1 LTSVLQ
7 ARSWLPRTEGS
18 VRLEF
23 ARRGEQTALA
33 VLHQAGAARVR
44 FPSPGAGA
52 PPEAVLLNT
61 AGGLTGG
68 DRIDIAVTLATG
80 AEATVTT
87 AAAEKIYR
95 ARDGEAQIG
104 VKLALGAGARLAW
117 LPQPT
122 ILFDQS
128 RLDRRTEVALAGD
141 AGLLA
146 IETLIFGRAAMGE
159 DVVRGACRDA
169 WRVRRDGALVL
180 ADAFRVEG
188 AIADGLNRPATLDG
202 SRAVAMLLYVAPDAA
217 DRIDKARALLESAE
231 MTAGASTWNGLLL
244 VRAMARDGRT
254 LLQGI
259 APLAEWL
266 SGRPLP
272 RVWQC

>member
-1 LTSVLQ
+1 VLQ
-7 ARSWLPRTEGS
+7 ARSWLPRTQGS
-18 VRLEF
+18 VRLEL
-23 ARRGEQTALA
+23 ARRGEQTALQ

-44 FPSPGAGA
+44 FPSPAEGA

-68 DRIDIAVTLATG
+68 DRIDIAVTLAAG

-95 ARDGEAQIG
+95 ARDGEAEIG
-104 VKLALGAGARLAW
+104 VELALAAGARLAW

-128 RLDRRTEVALAGD
+128 RLHRRTEVALAGD
-141 AGLLA
+141 ASLLA

-159 DVVRGACRDA
+159 DVLGGASRDA
-169 WRVRRDGALVL
+169 WQVRRDSALVF
-180 ADAFRVEG
+180 ADAFRVAG
-188 AIADGLNRPATLDG
+188 AVADGLNRPATLDG
-202 SRAVAMLLYVAPDAA
+202 ARAVAMLLYVAPDAA
-217 DRIDKARALLESAE
+217 VRIDRARAMLESAAGLV
-231 MTAGASTWNGLLL
+231 AGASTWNGLLL
-244 VRAMARDGRT
+244 VRAMAADGRA
-254 LLQGI
+254 LQQAI

>member
-1 LTSVLQ
+1 MLQ
-7 ARSWLPRTEGS
+7 ARSWLPRTQGS
-18 VRLEF
+18 LRLEL
-23 ARRGEQTALA
+23 ARRGEQTALQ

-44 FPSPGAGA
+44 FPSPAEGA

-68 DRIDIAVTLATG
+68 DRIDIAVTLAAG

-95 ARDGEAQIG
+95 ARDGEAEIG
-104 VKLALGAGARLAW
+104 VELALAAGARLAW

-128 RLDRRTEVALAGD
+128 RLNRKTEVALAGD
-141 AGLLA
+141 ASLLA

-159 DVVRGACRDA
+159 DVRHGACRDA
-169 WRVRRDGALVL
+169 WRVRRDGALVF

-188 AIADGLNRPATLDG
+188 AVADGLNRPATLDG
-202 SRAVAMLLYVAPDAA
+202 ARAVAMLLYVAPDAA
-217 DRIDKARALLESAE
+217 VRIDRARAMLESAAGL
-231 MTAGASTWNGLLL
+231 TAGASTWNGLLL
-244 VRAMARDGRT
+244 VRAMAADGRA
-254 LLQGI
+254 LQQAI